1 MCLLIETPMR
11 VPGSD
16 RLPWRVLADMKRLRC
31 AGLEGGNHRVVG
43 RPALGILEW
52 SYGLDRPYR
61 PRLRRLGAVPLLQQ
75 RKKRELV

>member
-1 MCLLIETPMR
+1 MR

-16 RLPWRVLADMKRLRC
+16 RLPPGISSMKRLRC

-43 RPALGILEW
+43 RPTLGILEW
-52 SYGLDRPYR
+52 PYGLDRPYR

-75 RKKRELV
+75 RKKRKLV